1 MRLFQ
6 IILARLL
13 TMLITLFGAAVVVFV
28 LIRVVPGNP
37 IAMMLPPNATDA
49 DVELLTR
56 VYGLDKSIA
65 EQFFIWIGG
74 VLQGDFGTSISL
86 RQPVAELVL
95 GRIPATL
102 ELAFFALLLAVIFG
116 TLLALAGTRFRGSRA
131 EGAVDVANG
140 ISLSMPD
147 FLWGLI
153 LILLFGVLWPVFH
166 ISGRV
171 SPSLDIPSVSYTHLR
186 AHET

>member
-13 TMLITLFGAAVVVFV
+13 TMMITLFGAAVVVFV

-65 EQFFIWIGG
+65 EQFFIWIAG
-74 VLQGDFGTSISL
+74 VLRGDFGTSISL

-102 ELAFFALLLAVIFG
+102 ELAFFASGAVIFG
-116 TLLALAGTRFRGSRA
+116 TLLALAGTRFRGGRA

-140 ISLSMPD
+140 IHFRCPTS
-147 FLWGLI
+147 
-153 LILLFGVLWPVFH
+153 FGVLSLSCCLVY
-166 ISGRV
+166 SGPF
-171 SPSLDIPSVSYTHLR
+171 SIFPD
-186 AHET
+186 E